1 MFDLLK
7 KQFNSFRLK
16 KVLMDKGIKNYVV
29 LYFKDNEKALCI
41 VRNGKKYNRCYLL
54 KLSFYDYSIVKSY
67 VADGDFLILVT
78 LIVSLVF
85 LLKSDGISFFSD
97 QYYRSQLT
105 AKEAKNVINKN
116 YNIVFYKK
124 SCPYCKIA
132 KKEILEKSKGSDI
145 TTFFADVETVSG
157 KELVRKYRISKAPS
171 IVAVRGDNLKVNLYA
186 KDDEDGRMIVEKKVI
201 KDSFR

>member
-1 MFDLLK
+1 MGY
-7 KQFNSFRLK
+7 RL
-16 KVLMDKGIKNYVV
+16 NRYVCV
-29 LYFKDNEKALCI
+29 RKDVFLALVI
-41 VRNGKKYNRCYLL
+41 L
-54 KLSFYDYSIVKSY
+54 
-67 VADGDFLILVT
+67 LVT